1 MFPIV
6 VVSTNS
12 CTAVDFLNQFALQ
25 NEVVLQSAL
34 VGSLNTANSNKNAIS
49 VIDASSITANDVHTL
64 KQVDMT
70 PLKRKA
76 LHFQLQ
82 LKGNAILR
90 RSMQYILWMAILR
103 NQLMKAS

>member
-12 CTAVDFLNQFALQ
+12 RTAVDFLNQFALQ
-25 NEVVLQSAL
+25 NKMILQSAL
-34 VGSLNTANSNKNAIS
+34 VGSLNMANSNKNAIS

-70 PLKRKA
+70 SLIRKA
-76 LHFQLQ
+76 LFFQL
-82 LKGNAILR
+82 LLRSNAILR
-90 RSMQYILWMAILR
+90 R
-103 NQLMKAS
+103 